1 MAIESPQPRLTEIS
15 DPRVLRAIAHPLR
28 NRILDELGA
37 GGPMRAAD
45 LAQRLGIPA
54 NQASFHLRQLAKYD
68 LVEEAPEQARDRRD
82 RVWKARH
89 EGGTRVRLADL
100 EGQPGGKAAVTVF
113 RRQWMGQAHA
123 TIERAEQP
131 AHHKDGLVSIS
142 HGGLRLTKSD
152 AQTFATALNDLVEEW
167 RVKGQGRKTART
179 YELLW
184 VLQPAPEVQV
194 GS

>member
-1 MAIESPQPRLTEIS
+1 MPRKPRTQLTQIS
-15 DPRVLRAIAHPLR
+15 DPRMLRAIAHPVR

-45 LAQRLGIPA
+45 VAERLGIPA

-68 LVEEAPEQARDRRD
+68 LVVEAPEAARDKRD
-82 RVWKARH
+82 RVWKASH
-89 EGGTRVRLADL
+89 EGGMNVRLQDLAD
-100 EGQPGGKAAVTVF
+100 QPGGQAAITVF

-123 TIERAEQP
+123 TVDRAEHAKHQ
-131 AHHKDGLVSIS
+131 KDSIVSIS

-152 AQTFATALNDLVEEW
+152 AEQFAAALNDLVEAW
-167 RVKGQGRKTART
+167 RVKGQAHKTART

-184 VLQPAPEVQV
+184 VLQPAPDAQA
-194 GS
+194 